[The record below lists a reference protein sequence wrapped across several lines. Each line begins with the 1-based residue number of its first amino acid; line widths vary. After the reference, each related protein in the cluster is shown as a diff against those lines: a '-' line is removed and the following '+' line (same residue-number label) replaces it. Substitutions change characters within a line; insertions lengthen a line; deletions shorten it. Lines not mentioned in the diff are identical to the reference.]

1 MRPILS
7 CLLIL
12 TLVLRGLLG
21 DAMAMG
27 IVAPAMPA
35 HTSTATDAH
44 QHSHAVSLH
53 EHAMAMDAAMQ
64 HGTQH
69 YMAATHAMPSHCA
82 PADTAHCGDSAAHGA
97 GCSACGIC
105 HSAVGLVDLAALPA
119 LDLTAQHGAAIAS
132 HFASALPALVAKPP
146 ISAL

>member
-27 IVAPAMPA
+27 MVAPAMPA
-35 HTSTATDAH
+35 HTSAANDAH
-44 QHSHAVSLH
+44 QHSHAASPH
-53 EHAMAMDAAMQ
+53 EHAMAMHTAMQ
-64 HGTQH
+64 HGAQH
-69 YMAATHAMPSHCA
+69 DTSTHAMPSHCA

-105 HSAVGLVDLAALPA
+105 HSAVGLVGLAALPA